1 MKTLIA
7 SLTLVLATALAFPA
21 VAKDHSTL
29 RVVAVETEDVDRYIA
44 QLKIGKK
51 LIQAQDA
58 NWSMSAFQST
68 FAGPNTGTVIVAVQ
82 YPGGLSDFARAWEAN
97 MADEE
102 IGSWLSG
109 LADFRTIVSDSLYV
123 EHPLD

>member
-1 MKTLIA
+1 MKTLLA
-7 SLTLVLATALAFPA
+7 SMTLALATVLAFPVLA
-21 VAKDHSTL
+21 DDHSTL
-29 RVVAVETEDVDRYIA
+29 RVVSVETENVERYIA
-44 QLKIGKK
+44 QLKTGKK

-68 FAGPNTGTVIVAVQ
+68 FAGPNTGSVIVAVQ

-97 MADEE
+97 MANEE
-102 IGSWLSG
+102 ISSWLASLG
-109 LADFRTIVSDSLYV
+109 DLRTIVSDSLYV